1 MPYYRFIAIDD
12 KGETHRGYREAASE
26 AVLGTLLRREGH
38 WLAEARESRVNPRA
52 SSRRF
57 HVRRVPQRVLEQ
69 FFLSLSLQLN
79 AGVDVVAALTFG
91 LQSDAPASFRAI
103 HANVL
108 QRVKSG
114 VPLSEAMALHPG
126 TFSTVVINLVRAG
139 EACGRLGEVCDEIR
153 HLFEWHSRLLGD
165 VKQALIYPITL
176 LLAAISFFF
185 VVFTFFIPRFS
196 LVLRELGVPL
206 PWLTRVM
213 IQASDLLQDHFI
225 LAGLALILP
234 PVTIALGCRASQ
246 RFALGFDGLK
256 LRLPF
261 VGPILWQ
268 TCLCRLTHNLA
279 TLYQSGISLLE
290 ALRLCEPLVGN
301 RLLQA
306 SLKSVQEGVAAGRS
320 LHETLS
326 QSALFPPMVVQMT
339 ALGETTGTLDQSLKN
354 VARYYDIMVPRA
366 VKQLFVVFEPVMIL
380 GLLLIVGT
388 IVLSVFLPIAS
399 TLSLR

>member
-1 MPYYRFIAIDD
+1 MPHYRFTAIDD
-12 KGETHRGYREAASE
+12 RGGRHSGYREAANES
-26 AVLGTLLRREGH
+26 ALSTLLRREGH
-38 WLAEARESRVNPRA
+38 WLAEARESRSPFRTP
-52 SSRRF
+52 SFRF
-57 HVRRVPQRVLEQ
+57 RFRRVPQRVLEQ
-69 FFLSLSLQLN
+69 FFFSLSLQLS
-79 AGVDVVAALTFG
+79 AGVDLVAALTFG
-91 LQSDAPASFRAI
+91 LQSDAPASFRTV
-103 HANVL
+103 HANIL
-108 QRVKSG
+108 QRVKAG
-114 VPLSEAMALHPG
+114 VPLSEAMALHPRA
-126 TFSTVVINLVRAG
+126 FSVVVINLVRAG

-153 HLFEWHSRLLGD
+153 HLFEWQSRLLGD

-176 LLAAISFFF
+176 LLATISFFF

-196 LVLRELGVPL
+196 LVLRELGTPL

-213 IQASDLLQDHFI
+213 IQVSDTLKHHFI

-234 PVTIALGCRASQ
+234 PLAVAVGCRISA
-246 RFALGFDGLK
+246 RFAQGFDGLK

-301 RLLQA
+301 RLLRA
-306 SLKSVQEGVAAGRS
+306 SLKTVQEGIAAGRT

-354 VARYYDIMVPRA
+354 VARYYDLMVPRA
-366 VKQLFVVFEPVMIL
+366 VKQLFLMFEPLMIF
-380 GLLLIVGT
+380 GLLLVVGT
-388 IVLSVFLPIAS
+388 IVLSMFLPIAAS
-399 TLSLR
+399 FDLR